1 MIENKLLSGAV
12 LESIIGKNGVSPE
25 ARRSV
30 ASRLSELLKEDTTI
44 AEKVGQEKKGE
55 WERTWVNPHSRE
67 YEELNKLVFIIPII
81 N

>member
-30 ASRLSELLKEDTTI
+30 ASRLSELLKEDTTTT
-44 AEKVGQEKKGE
+44 EKVGQEKKGE
-55 WERTWVNPHSRE
+55 
-67 YEELNKLVFIIPII
+67 
-81 N
+81 